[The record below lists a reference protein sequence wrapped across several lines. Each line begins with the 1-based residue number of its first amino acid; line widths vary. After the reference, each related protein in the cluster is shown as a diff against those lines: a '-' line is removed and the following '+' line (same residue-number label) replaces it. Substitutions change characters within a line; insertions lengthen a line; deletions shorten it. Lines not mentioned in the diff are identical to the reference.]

1 MNPNQRQQIE
11 YPTAY
16 LGTLAAGAAVA
27 LIPAQQELTDTD
39 VVAWLTQSE
48 TKLLITDSAL
58 LDLATSSAHQA
69 SIPHLMTLDHTEYK
83 PYVSLDELLAHGQPD
98 ANIFYLT
105 SESSAAAHDAFL
117 NRTSGSTG
125 VVKNVLTSHA
135 HFIATME
142 GTLGTIPASTDPAR
156 DVWLSPLSL
165 GFFINAKLHM
175 GLNIL
180 LGIPV
185 VLICDGH
192 TLDETTV
199 DVVAR
204 HRVTFLFI
212 TPPVAARLARADLH
226 SVDVCSV
233 KWLLTAGA
241 PIHENLRRAV
251 SRQFGGVPLDLEW
264 GTSETMLIAV
274 QTNAESSRRD
284 GSSGT
289 LINGMQ
295 TKVISTGHNSEAELG
310 AGQAG
315 EIHVRN

>member
-1 MNPNQRQQIE
+1 
-11 YPTAY
+11 
-16 LGTLAAGAAVA
+16 
-27 LIPAQQELTDTD
+27 
-39 VVAWLTQSE
+39 
-48 TKLLITDSAL
+48 
-58 LDLATSSAHQA
+58 
-69 SIPHLMTLDHTEYK
+69 
-83 PYVSLDELLAHGQPD
+83 
-98 ANIFYLT
+98 
-105 SESSAAAHDAFL
+105 
-117 NRTSGSTG
+117 
-125 VVKNVLTSHA
+125 
-135 HFIATME
+135 ME
-142 GTLGTIPASTDPAR
+142 GTLGMIPASTDPTR

-180 LGIPV
+180 LGILV
-185 VLICDGH
+185 VLMRNGH

-199 DVVAR
+199 DAVAR

-226 SVDVCSV
+226 SVDVRSV

-241 PIHENLRRAV
+241 PMHENLCRAV

-274 QTNAESSRRD
+274 QTDAESSRRD

-289 LINGMQ
+289 LVNGMQ
-295 TKVISTGHNSEAELG
+295 ARVISTGRSSGVELR

-315 EIHVRN
+315 EILVRNQLCRYRGYKGDEAANVDFDTDGWFHTATTGTWTMIEMCLLWTASKSC